1 MQNPVP
7 FFTSNI
13 KYILIVHV
21 YYDVQAIINFQLYF
35 RKIITFL
42 TIIRTSTCTGT
53 FIYEFSCDKQFKC
66 LN

>member
-35 RKIITFL
+35 RKIITSL
-42 TIIRTSTCTGT
+42 TIIRTSTCTFMYT
-53 FIYEFSCDKQFKC
+53 FSCDNHFKC

>member
-13 KYILIVHV
+13 KYILIVPV
-21 YYDVQAIINFQLYF
+21 YYDVQSIINFQLYF
-35 RKIITFL
+35 RKIITSL
-42 TIIRTSTCTGT
+42 TIIRTSTCT